1 MVVCRRSLSE
11 GGGWSDRGSDGVM
24 VDDGVMMD
32 NSENSVKNHEK
43 SSERHIYM
51 PLSPFFAIFSEF
63 LGIWENSL
71 ARRVLATG
79 VRNETYSAFIHGLK
93 SRDELGH
100 TRNAGLV
107 S

>member
-1 MVVCRRSLSE
+1 
-11 GGGWSDRGSDGVM
+11 M

-79 VRNETYSAFIHGLK
+79 ARNETYSAFIHGLT
-93 SRDELGH
+93 SV
-100 TRNAGLV
+100 AGAT
-107 S
+107 SQ